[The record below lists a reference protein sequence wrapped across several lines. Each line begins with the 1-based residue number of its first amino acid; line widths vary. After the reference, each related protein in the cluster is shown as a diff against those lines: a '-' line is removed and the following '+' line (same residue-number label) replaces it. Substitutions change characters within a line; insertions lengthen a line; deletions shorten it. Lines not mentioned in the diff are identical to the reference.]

1 MSGKPRS
8 SAASAGTRVPSLIGV
23 FMLAAA
29 VWVLVIAASAQAAVV
44 TVGSPLSAPFPFA
57 GGFGMVTV
65 TNLVLPEPGA
75 NVTSPVSGT
84 IVRWRLSGAS
94 GGPFRLRVLTPGGG
108 TTFTGAGTSEPR
120 TPSGTATE
128 SFTTNLPISAGQQI
142 GLDLS
147 DASDSV
153 GIQSSAGLGASYGF
167 WGPPPLAQGETQTFL
182 TGASDEEL
190 GFNADVATKSSNA
203 FGFGSL
209 SRNTKKGTATLA
221 VNVPGPGTL
230 ELTGN
235 GVKAASPGAVAATTV
250 SAPGVVELPIRAK
263 GKKRRRLND
272 SGKTKLNISVTYTPS
287 GDLPGD
293 PNTQSRRVKLLKRH

>member
-1 MSGKPRS
+1 MKSRTRRRS
-8 SAASAGTRVPSLIGV
+8 AKRRIGCFLLVAAWTVIVP
-23 FMLAAA
+23 ATAP
-29 VWVLVIAASAQAAVV
+29 AAVV
-44 TVGSPLSAPFPFA
+44 TVGSPLTASFPFS
-57 GGFGMVTV
+57 GSFGVVTV

-120 TPSGTATE
+120 TPSSTATE
-128 SFTTNLPISAGQQI
+128 SFTANLPISAGQQI

-147 DASDSV
+147 DASDAV

-167 WGPPPLAQGETQTFL
+167 WGPPPLAEGDTQTFL

-190 GFNADVATKSSNA
+190 GFNADVATKSSNT
-203 FGFGSL
+203 FSFGSL
-209 SRNTKKGTATLA
+209 NRNKKRGTATLT
-221 VNVPGPGTL
+221 VNVPGPGSL
-230 ELTGN
+230 ALTGK
-235 GVKAASPGAVAATTV
+235 GVKAASAVPAATVGGPGAV
-250 SAPGVVELPIRAK
+250 ELLIKTK
-263 GKKRRRLND
+263 GKKKKQLNAT
-272 SGKTKLNISVTYTPS
+272 GKAKVNVAVTYTPT

-293 PNTQSRRVKLLKRH
+293 PATQSTRVKLLKLH